1 MKKNIKLFSVIFIA
15 SLLSMTLFLQPHF
28 VHDTYNFYANDF
40 KPMTDYLG
48 QGRLITYCLTCFLSN
63 FNGISHYII
72 QFLSVVLAIVYLSI
86 SSCIL
91 YRMIEKRIQIKKDY
105 QKLLILVIS
114 QMTFFTLYILEWF
127 MFFEVSIMCMGV
139 LFSVIAAYQLIE
151 NNKYLYATIFYILSV
166 FSYQA
171 SIAIGGVLVVLF
183 YLYDNKNNKL
193 VKNIKNLIIMFI
205 PYIIALLSNYIYMK
219 MGINGADSRTG
230 SPDLM
235 YNFIFIIKQS
245 FYYIIKAFNFYPMF
259 YIPIIVI
266 LILYLIIKL
275 NKDLNINILYIL
287 MTMFSLWFLSILP
300 ILVMNSNIIYIIP
313 RSIPYISA
321 IMSLGFIMI
330 ILYYN
335 EECFKNKL
343 FISLVVITFIVSLFQ
358 SINIQSES
366 LKNSTKDI
374 QIVNIILD
382 EIEKYENENNIEVN
396 KIKYITSENVKLSHK
411 GMIQYGDISLRA
423 LVNNWS
429 AAAIFNYV
437 TDRKFEISNAT
448 KKEKENKF
456 LDYEADDFSLDQLLF
471 ENDTLYLFSY

>member
-1 MKKNIKLFSVIFIA
+1 
-15 SLLSMTLFLQPHF
+15 
-28 VHDTYNFYANDF
+28 
-40 KPMTDYLG
+40 
-48 QGRLITYCLTCFLSN
+48 
-63 FNGISHYII
+63 
-72 QFLSVVLAIVYLSI
+72 
-86 SSCIL
+86 
-91 YRMIEKRIQIKKDY
+91 
-105 QKLLILVIS
+105 
-114 QMTFFTLYILEWF
+114 
-127 MFFEVSIMCMGV
+127 
-139 LFSVIAAYQLIE
+139 
-151 NNKYLYATIFYILSV
+151 
-166 FSYQA
+166 
-171 SIAIGGVLVVLF
+171 
-183 YLYDNKNNKL
+183 
-193 VKNIKNLIIMFI
+193 
-205 PYIIALLSNYIYMK
+205 
-219 MGINGADSRTG
+219 
-230 SPDLM
+230 
-235 YNFIFIIKQS
+235 
-245 FYYIIKAFNFYPMF
+245 
-259 YIPIIVI
+259 
-266 LILYLIIKL
+266 
-275 NKDLNINILYIL
+275 
-287 MTMFSLWFLSILP
+287 
-300 ILVMNSNIIYIIP
+300 
-313 RSIPYISA
+313 
-321 IMSLGFIMI
+321 MI

>member
-1 MKKNIKLFSVIFIA
+1 
-15 SLLSMTLFLQPHF
+15 
-28 VHDTYNFYANDF
+28 
-40 KPMTDYLG
+40 
-48 QGRLITYCLTCFLSN
+48 
-63 FNGISHYII
+63 
-72 QFLSVVLAIVYLSI
+72 
-86 SSCIL
+86 
-91 YRMIEKRIQIKKDY
+91 
-105 QKLLILVIS
+105 
-114 QMTFFTLYILEWF
+114 
-127 MFFEVSIMCMGV
+127 
-139 LFSVIAAYQLIE
+139 
-151 NNKYLYATIFYILSV
+151 
-166 FSYQA
+166 
-171 SIAIGGVLVVLF
+171 
-183 YLYDNKNNKL
+183 
-193 VKNIKNLIIMFI
+193 
-205 PYIIALLSNYIYMK
+205 MK

-374 QIVNIILD
+374 QIVYIILD
-382 EIEKYENENNIEVN
+382 EIEKYVNENNIEVN

>member
-1 MKKNIKLFSVIFIA
+1 
-15 SLLSMTLFLQPHF
+15 
-28 VHDTYNFYANDF
+28 
-40 KPMTDYLG
+40 
-48 QGRLITYCLTCFLSN
+48 
-63 FNGISHYII
+63 
-72 QFLSVVLAIVYLSI
+72 
-86 SSCIL
+86 
-91 YRMIEKRIQIKKDY
+91 
-105 QKLLILVIS
+105 
-114 QMTFFTLYILEWF
+114 
-127 MFFEVSIMCMGV
+127 
-139 LFSVIAAYQLIE
+139 
-151 NNKYLYATIFYILSV
+151 
-166 FSYQA
+166 
-171 SIAIGGVLVVLF
+171 
-183 YLYDNKNNKL
+183 
-193 VKNIKNLIIMFI
+193 
-205 PYIIALLSNYIYMK
+205 
-219 MGINGADSRTG
+219 
-230 SPDLM
+230 
-235 YNFIFIIKQS
+235 
-245 FYYIIKAFNFYPMF
+245 
-259 YIPIIVI
+259 
-266 LILYLIIKL
+266 
-275 NKDLNINILYIL
+275 

-343 FISLVVITFIVSLFQ
+343 FISLVVITFIVSLF
-358 SINIQSES
+358 
-366 LKNSTKDI
+366 